1 MKLQE
6 LSETD
11 IAHIFAS
18 QEPGGP
24 YSDVAVIAAGLNR
37 LDRLHRQS
45 LDTLASWQERRQ
57 ALYDWY
63 ALEQKLYAYVRQ
75 QTPLNLFDSDYE
87 AEWQHYR
94 MLRQIW
100 LGARSFTFA
109 RHGLIFL
116 LDLLYLCHHDVCQLM
131 AERDILADTLE
142 RHLWNHYFLYDMGL
156 KKTETVGR
164 EAVSNGYHECD
175 FTLEI
180 EDILKEPHKAI
191 PYCCWKYVKKS
202 LPESRMAR
210 CIAHWLVHRGPDFAK
225 GQYIID
231 DNAIEQKYN
240 TGTDY
245 TITSEDKDY
254 IDGLYR

>member
-180 EDILKEPHKAI
+180 EDILK
-191 PYCCWKYVKKS
+191 
-202 LPESRMAR
+202 
-210 CIAHWLVHRGPDFAK
+210 
-225 GQYIID
+225 
-231 DNAIEQKYN
+231 
-240 TGTDY
+240 
-245 TITSEDKDY
+245 
-254 IDGLYR
+254 